1 MNKFVSLAAVG
12 LLSLSAVAVA
22 AEPQAHGSHAVHAA
36 PTAEITPAQKEFRA
50 LDKNQDGKLS
60 KAEMPAKHPM
70 AAHFAMMDTN
80 KDGVLSE
87 AEYTGH

>member
-22 AEPQAHGSHAVHAA
+22 AEPQAHGSHAGHAA
-36 PTAEITPAQKEFRA
+36 PTAEITPAQKEFRV

-80 KDGVLSE
+80 KDGMLSE